1 MRHNNCLEDLHLLVR
16 QLRHLADDLERIV
29 GGAGPDASDLARAPV
44 LSAWTPAVVP
54 AMERALAGTVH
65 GHPLI
70 ADGHRT
76 VTSHLVAVDPGLAW
90 IRTWN
95 RYYRLGAPAADI
107 DGAGYA

>member
-1 MRHNNCLEDLHLLVR
+1 MRNDNTPEDLRLLVS
-16 QLRHLADDLERIV
+16 QLRRLADDLERIT

-44 LSAWTPAVVP
+44 LSAWTPVIVP
-54 AMERALAGTVH
+54 TMERALAGTVH

-70 ADGHRT
+70 ANGHRT
-76 VTSHLVAVDPGLAW
+76 VTSHLVAVDPGLGW

-107 DGAGYA
+107 EGAGHA

>member
-1 MRHNNCLEDLHLLVR
+1 MRNDQSPQDLHHLVGH
-16 QLRHLADDLERIV
+16 LRRLADDLERITN
-29 GGAGPDASDLARAPV
+29 GAGPDASDLAHAPV
-44 LSAWTPAVVP
+44 LSAWTPVVVP

-70 ADGHRT
+70 ANGHRT
-76 VTSHLVAVDPGLAW
+76 VTSHLVAVNPGLAW

-107 DGAGYA
+107 EGAGHA